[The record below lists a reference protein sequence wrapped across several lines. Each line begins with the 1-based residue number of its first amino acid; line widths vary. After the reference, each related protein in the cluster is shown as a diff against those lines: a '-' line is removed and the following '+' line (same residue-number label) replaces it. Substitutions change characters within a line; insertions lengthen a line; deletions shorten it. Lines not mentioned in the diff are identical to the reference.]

1 MQVNDFETI
10 VFGRKSIRQFD
21 PEVKISH
28 EEMLEMLNEAVKAP
42 SAVNLQPWRF
52 TVVESKDAKATL
64 APLLYGNQLQNETSA
79 AMILIFGDRQCYDY
93 TQEIYDTALAQ
104 GKMPQEVR
112 DRQVSMIVPMYQAKS
127 ESQMDGT
134 VKIDASLAA
143 MQLMLVARAH
153 GYDTNPITG
162 FDASRLAQ
170 AFDLDPERYV
180 PVMIVAIGK
189 AAEAGHDSIRIP
201 AQNWT
206 SFK

>member
-1 MQVNDFETI
+1 MQSNDFETI
-10 VFGRKSIRQFD
+10 VFGRKSVRQFD

-28 EEMLEMLNEAVKAP
+28 DEMLEMLDQAVKAP

-52 TVVESKDAKATL
+52 TIVESDQAKANL

-79 AMILIFGDRQCYDY
+79 AMILVFGDRHCYEL
-93 TQEIYDTALAQ
+93 TEEIYDTAVDQ

-112 DRQVSMIVPMYQAKS
+112 DRQVSMIVPMYQGKT
-127 ESQMDGT
+127 EREMDAT

-162 FDASRLAQ
+162 FDASRLAE

-180 PVMIVAIGK
+180 PVMIIAIGK
-189 AAEAGHDSIRIP
+189 AAETGHDSVRLP
-201 AQNWT
+201 AQT
-206 SFK
+206 LTQFK